1 MAYEICMVKLVTGE
15 MVLGKLDKEARTIN
29 DPAILQMI
37 PSQQGGV
44 QMMLMPYGYPF
55 ENDFT
60 GSISLSH
67 VLYDYKNA
75 PEELKTKYMEAIS
88 NLTLSGGALSGL
100 DLKNPG
106 GAPAGGDIASLLRS
120 K

>member
-37 PSQQGGV
+37 